1 MSAAASAMDAGMDA
15 VTPQPAKNPVIHSCN
30 FRYAGRLSN
39 ENARALTTLHEK
51 FALHTTNAL
60 QVYLGAAI
68 HLRLVS
74 LEQKN
79 TQEYVASLP
88 THSLLLPCALNV
100 LQNSVLLEMDTE
112 LVFPVIDL
120 LLGGAGAVEAD
131 SRELTDIDEEIME
144 SVTSLIVKEIE
155 RTWRS
160 MDITV
165 SPSRCIKQA
174 TISQLFPANEKLVML
189 IFEMQ
194 VGDVTGHLTLVLPTS
209 FVGFLLRNL
218 KAAQSK
224 KMSSLRHLPTP
235 GLRERMMD
243 CKFTLASDIT
253 QMRVQVRELVDLKPG
268 NVLRL
273 HAPVKLPGRLTVENI
288 DLFEAAPVRNGALK
302 AAQVVTRLL
311 EPSTIRPD

>member
-1 MSAAASAMDAGMDA
+1 MNSAAETMNSGAETVQAPKS
-15 VTPQPAKNPVIHSCN
+15 PVIHSCN

-39 ENARALTTLHEK
+39 ENARALTSLHEK

-68 HLRLVS
+68 HLRLVT

-79 TQEYVASLP
+79 TQEFVAGLP
-88 THSLLLPCALNV
+88 AHSLLMPCALNV
-100 LQNSVLLEMDTE
+100 LQNSVLLEMETQ

-120 LLGGAGAVEAD
+120 LLGGGGAVDSE

-160 MDITV
+160 MDISV
-165 SPSRCIKQA
+165 APSRCIKPA

-194 VGDVTGHLTLVLPTS
+194 VAETTGHLTLVLPTS

-235 GLRERMMD
+235 GLRERMLE
-243 CKFTLASDIT
+243 CKFNLASDVT
-253 QMRVQVRELVDLKPG
+253 QMRVLVKELVDLKPG

-273 HAPVKLPGRLTVENI
+273 NAPVKLPGRLTVENI
-288 DLFEAAPVRNGALK
+288 DIFEAAPVRNGALK

-311 EPSTIRPD
+311 EPSVLTKE

>member
-1 MSAAASAMDAGMDA
+1 MSAADMMNPDLDSFPG
-15 VTPQPAKNPVIHSCN
+15 VPQAPKNPVIHSCN

-39 ENARALTTLHEK
+39 ENARALTSLHEK

-74 LEQKN
+74 IEQKN
-79 TQEYVASLP
+79 TQEYVGALP
-88 THSLLLPCALNV
+88 AHSMLLPCALNV
-100 LQNSVLLEMDTE
+100 LQNSVLLEMDTQ

-120 LLGGAGAVEAD
+120 LLGGAGTVDAE
-131 SRELTDIDEEIME
+131 SRDLTDIDEEIME

-155 RTWRS
+155 RPWRS

-194 VGDVTGHLTLVLPTS
+194 VAETTGHLTLVLPPS
-209 FVGFLLRNL
+209 FVGFVLRNL

-224 KMSSLRHLPTP
+224 KLSSLRHLPTP
-235 GLRERMMD
+235 NLRERMLD

-253 QMRVQVRELVDLKPG
+253 QMRVLVKELVDLKPG

-273 HAPVKLPGRLTVENI
+273 NAPVKLPGRLTVENI
-288 DLFEAAPVRNGALK
+288 DLFRSEEH
-302 AAQVVTRLL
+302 T
-311 EPSTIRPD
+311 